1 MDGILVINKPAGM
14 TSHDVINKLR
24 RKKKK
29 KKFGHTGTLDPDA
42 TGVLVVLCGKACKA
56 LQFLNDTDKKYV
68 SSIQLGY
75 FTTTDDI
82 HGEITQQKDIN
93 LNFDFD
99 EVLRSFLGK
108 QSQQVPMTSAKKIKG
123 KKLMDYQRENI
134 DIEPVYQD
142 IEIYSIHS
150 INKDDLS
157 FEVHCSS
164 GTYVRSICRDL
175 ALKTNNAGCMKSLQ
189 RTAVGRF
196 TIDMAQDIED
206 EPVLY
211 PVSMV
216 LDHLPFVEYESIL
229 EVYQG
234 KQIHLNQDE
243 PLVCITENNEPV
255 AIYENIGNGIYK
267 SKRGLW

>member
-1 MDGILVINKPAGM
+1 MMLSINLEENI
-14 TSHDVINKLR
+14 TR
-24 RKKKK
+24 
-29 KKFGHTGTLDPDA
+29 KFGHTGTLDPDA

-93 LNFDFD
+93 LDFDFD

-142 IEIYSIHS
+142 IDIYSIHS
-150 INKDDLS
+150 INKEDLCS
-157 FEVHCSS
+157 F
-164 GTYVRSICRDL
+164 
-175 ALKTNNAGCMKSLQ
+175 
-189 RTAVGRF
+189 
-196 TIDMAQDIED
+196 
-206 EPVLY
+206 
-211 PVSMV
+211 
-216 LDHLPFVEYESIL
+216 HLS
-229 EVYQG
+229 
-234 KQIHLNQDE
+234 
-243 PLVCITENNEPV
+243 
-255 AIYENIGNGIYK
+255 
-267 SKRGLW
+267 